1 MINKFSI
8 FNEARFFSSGT
19 FCNHLVFISNKKN
32 NKYFNGTRRSNSWN
46 SNEVLEENIENI
58 ENITKLDSKFA
69 PAFPDHHLLSD
80 INFNR
85 HLLIKHNT
93 SIPKMVIDL

>member
-1 MINKFSI
+1 M
-8 FNEARFFSSGT
+8 
-19 FCNHLVFISNKKN
+19 
-32 NKYFNGTRRSNSWN
+32 
-46 SNEVLEENIENI
+46 LEENIENI

-80 INFNR
+80 INFNG
-85 HLLIKHNT
+85 HLFIKHNT